1 MSDLVELE
9 IWLEQNISSKEVRT
23 MNDLMELKIWLEQNI
38 DDQDAK
44 YQFADD
50 NGYKDIRM
58 TALAQKLAY
67 ESMLR
72 KVNLLISQH

>member
-1 MSDLVELE
+1 MD
-9 IWLEQNISSKEVRT
+9 N
-23 MNDLMELKIWLEQNI
+23 LMELKVWLENRI
-38 DDQDAK
+38 DDEEAK

-67 ESMLR
+67 EATLR
-72 KVNLLISQH
+72 TVNILMSRH

>member
-1 MSDLVELE
+1 MVSEGKMAFK
-9 IWLEQNISSKEVRT
+9 NKEVHT
-23 MNDLMELKIWLEQNI
+23 MNDLMELKFWLEQNI

-50 NGYKDIRM
+50 NYYKDMKM

-67 ESMLR
+67 ECVLR
-72 KVNLLISQH
+72 KVDFLISRH

>member
-1 MSDLVELE
+1 MVSE
-9 IWLEQNISSKEVRT
+9 SKKCFINKDVHI
-23 MNDLMELKIWLEQNI
+23 MNDLMELKVWLEQNI

-67 ESMLR
+67 EAMLR

>member
-1 MSDLVELE
+1 
-9 IWLEQNISSKEVRT
+9 
-23 MNDLMELKIWLEQNI
+23 MNDLMELKAWLEQNI

-50 NGYKDIRM
+50 NEYKDIRM

-67 ESMLR
+67 EAVLR
-72 KVNLLISQH
+72 KVKFLFG

>member
-1 MSDLVELE
+1 MD
-9 IWLEQNISSKEVRT
+9 N
-23 MNDLMELKIWLEQNI
+23 LMELKVWLENRI
-38 DDQDAK
+38 DDEEAK

-67 ESMLR
+67 EATLR
-72 KVNLLISQH
+72 TVNLLMSRH

>member
-1 MSDLVELE
+1 MDS
-9 IWLEQNISSKEVRT
+9 
-23 MNDLMELKIWLEQNI
+23 LMELKVWLENRI
-38 DDQDAK
+38 DDEEAK

-67 ESMLR
+67 EATLR
-72 KVNLLISQH
+72 TINLLMSRH

>member
-1 MSDLVELE
+1 M
-9 IWLEQNISSKEVRT
+9 K
-23 MNDLMELKIWLEQNI
+23 DLMELKVWLEQNI

-67 ESMLR
+67 EAVLR
-72 KVNLLISQH
+72 KVKFLLGEH

>member
-1 MSDLVELE
+1 
-9 IWLEQNISSKEVRT
+9 
-23 MNDLMELKIWLEQNI
+23 MNDLMELKVWLERNI

-44 YQFADD
+44 HQFADD

-67 ESMLR
+67 EAMLR
-72 KVNLLISQH
+72 KVKSLLGKY

>member
-1 MSDLVELE
+1 
-9 IWLEQNISSKEVRT
+9 
-23 MNDLMELKIWLEQNI
+23 MNDLMELKIWLENRI
-38 DDQDAK
+38 DDEEAK

-67 ESMLR
+67 EATLR
-72 KVNLLISQH
+72 TVNLLMSRH

>member
-1 MSDLVELE
+1 MAFK
-9 IWLEQNISSKEVRT
+9 NKEVHT
-23 MNDLMELKIWLEQNI
+23 MDNLMELKVWLENRI
-38 DDQDAK
+38 DDEEAK

-67 ESMLR
+67 EATLR
-72 KVNLLISQH
+72 TVNILMSRH

>member
-1 MSDLVELE
+1 
-9 IWLEQNISSKEVRT
+9 
-23 MNDLMELKIWLEQNI
+23 MNDLMELKVWLEQNI

-58 TALAQKLAY
+58 AALAQKLAY
-67 ESMLR
+67 EAILR
-72 KVNLLISQH
+72 KVKFLLGEH

>member
-1 MSDLVELE
+1 
-9 IWLEQNISSKEVRT
+9 
-23 MNDLMELKIWLEQNI
+23 MNDLMELKVWLEQNI

-44 YQFADD
+44 YQFGDD

-67 ESMLR
+67 EAMLR
-72 KVNLLISQH
+72 KVNFLISQH

>member
-1 MSDLVELE
+1 
-9 IWLEQNISSKEVRT
+9 
-23 MNDLMELKIWLEQNI
+23 MNDLMELKVWLEQNI

-58 TALAQKLAY
+58 AALAQKLAY
-67 ESMLR
+67 KAMLR
-72 KVNLLISQH
+72 KVKFLISQH

>member
-1 MSDLVELE
+1 MNDLVELK
-9 IWLEQNISSKEVRT
+9 N
-23 MNDLMELKIWLEQNI
+23 WLEQNI

-50 NGYKDIRM
+50 NYDKEMRL

-67 ESMLR
+67 EAMLR
-72 KVNLLISQH
+72 KVNCLISQH

>member
-1 MSDLVELE
+1 MVSE
-9 IWLEQNISSKEVRT
+9 SKIAFKDREVHI
-23 MNDLMELKIWLEQNI
+23 MNDLMELKVWLEQNI

-67 ESMLR
+67 EAVLR
-72 KVNLLISQH
+72 KVKFLLGEH

>member
-1 MSDLVELE
+1 MD
-9 IWLEQNISSKEVRT
+9 N
-23 MNDLMELKIWLEQNI
+23 LMELKIWLENRI
-38 DDQDAK
+38 DDEEAK

-67 ESMLR
+67 EATLR
-72 KVNLLISQH
+72 TVNILMSRH

>member
-1 MSDLVELE
+1 MDNL
-9 IWLEQNISSKEVRT
+9 T
-23 MNDLMELKIWLEQNI
+23 ELKIWLENRI
-38 DDQDAK
+38 DDEEAK

-67 ESMLR
+67 EAMLR
-72 KVNLLISQH
+72 KVNFLISQH